1 MLRSESFMEKKN
13 IVEFRGARLKTKNWS
28 PEKKFREF
36 SSIRVPKLLR
46 ALKNVQNLSTV
57 YNPKTKI
64 GYTYTE
70 AEKRKILKDVKEA
83 YQSMLKAW
91 DNAGKKIK
99 ENQKKSYWDE

>member
-1 MLRSESFMEKKN
+1 MEMKK
-13 IVEFRGARLKTKNWS
+13 IVHFRGPRPRTKNWS

-36 SSIRVPKLLR
+36 ASIRVPKLLR

-57 YNPKTKI
+57 YNEKTKI
-64 GYTYTE
+64 GYKYTE

>member
-1 MLRSESFMEKKN
+1 MEKKN

-36 SSIRVPKLLR
+36 ASIRVPKLLR
-46 ALKNVQNLSTV
+46 AMKNVKNLSTV

-64 GYTYTE
+64 GYIFTE
-70 AEKRKILKDVKEA
+70 AEKKKILKDVKEA
-83 YQSMLKAW
+83 YQLMLKAW
-91 DNAGKKIK
+91 ENAGKKIR